1 VVDKKDEEWKR
12 ARLLAEA
19 LSETDRPRP
28 PKAWWDEHRQRIREQ
43 HPEYTDEQ
51 VNRAVGAIWW
61 KKYKAEKRRAAVL
74 AEALAE
80 T

>member
-1 VVDKKDEEWKR
+1 VPDKERER

-28 PKAWWDEHRQRIREQ
+28 PKTWWEEHCRRIRER
-43 HPEYTDEQ
+43 HPEYTEEQ

-61 KKYKAEKRRAAVL
+61 KKYRAEKRRAAVV